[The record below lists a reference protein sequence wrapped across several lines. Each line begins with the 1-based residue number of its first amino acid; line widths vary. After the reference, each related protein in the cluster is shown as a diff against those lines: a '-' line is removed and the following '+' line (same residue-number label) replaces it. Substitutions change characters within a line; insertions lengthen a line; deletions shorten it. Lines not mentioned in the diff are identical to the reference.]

1 MDKALQF
8 SYHDRDYI
16 LEFTRD
22 SVRTMERQG
31 FNANELMV
39 KPMTMLPDLFAGAF
53 IAHHPY
59 TKRKLIDEIFEHIG
73 NKQELIGKL
82 VEMYNE
88 PLATLME
95 DKEGDEGNVGW
106 TATF

>member
-1 MDKALQF
+1 MSKTLQF
-8 SYHDRDYI
+8 SYNGKSYT

-22 SVRTMERQG
+22 AVRTMERQG
-31 FNANELMV
+31 FNANELTD

-53 IAHHPY
+53 IANHPY
-59 TKRKLIDEIFEHIG
+59 TKRKLINEIFEHIG
-73 NKQELIGKL
+73 NKTELIAKL

-88 PLATLME
+88 PLAALME
-95 DKEGDEGNVGW
+95 ESEDEGNVEW

>member
-1 MDKALQF
+1 MSKTLQF
-8 SYHDRDYI
+8 SYNGKEYT

-31 FNANELMV
+31 FNANELMD

-59 TKRKLIDEIFEHIG
+59 AKRKLISEIFEHIK
-73 NKQELIGKL
+73 NKTELIGKL

-95 DKEGDEGNVGW
+95 DNEDDEGNVEW